1 MANTEK
7 THQNFEPHPRTTVT
21 RERQATLTHTC
32 DSYSCKEEG
41 DGGQCPVR
49 LVSVS
54 SHVYDRGRGRMEEGG
69 GRCKV
74 RRIPHSAA
82 HGVQLGANF
91 LYDMVDCLVWCW
103 RVGHE

>member
-1 MANTEK
+1 M
-7 THQNFEPHPRTTVT
+7 FSVF
-21 RERQATLTHTC
+21 ATIVLYQLTHTC
-32 DSYSCKEEG
+32 DNYSYKKEG

-69 GRCKV
+69 GRCMV

-82 HGVQLGANF
+82 HGVQLGASF
-91 LYDMVDCLVWCW
+91 LCDTVDRLVWCW
-103 RVGHE
+103 QVGHE